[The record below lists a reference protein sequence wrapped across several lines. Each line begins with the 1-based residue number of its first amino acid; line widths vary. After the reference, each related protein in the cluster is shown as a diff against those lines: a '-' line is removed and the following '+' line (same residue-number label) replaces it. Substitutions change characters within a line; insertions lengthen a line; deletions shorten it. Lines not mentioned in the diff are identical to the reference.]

1 MNNQLKVYRAKHDL
15 TQAELARAVG
25 VSRQTINSIENG
37 RYDPSLELAFKL
49 ADCFDCHVEDIFQSD
64 NATSTGNP
72 NTALD
77 SDVEPS

>member
-15 TQAELARAVG
+15 TQADLARAVE

-49 ADCFDCHVEDIFQSD
+49 ADCFDCHVEELFQPDS
-64 NATSTGNP
+64 ATSTANP
-72 NTALD
+72 TTALD
-77 SDVEPS
+77 SDVDPS

>member
-1 MNNQLKVYRAKHDL
+1 MENQLKVYRAKHDL
-15 TQAELARAVG
+15 TQAELAQAVE

-49 ADCFDCHVEDIFQSD
+49 ADCFDCRVEDLFQPD
-64 NATSTGNP
+64 NTTSSVHPT
-72 NTALD
+72 TALD